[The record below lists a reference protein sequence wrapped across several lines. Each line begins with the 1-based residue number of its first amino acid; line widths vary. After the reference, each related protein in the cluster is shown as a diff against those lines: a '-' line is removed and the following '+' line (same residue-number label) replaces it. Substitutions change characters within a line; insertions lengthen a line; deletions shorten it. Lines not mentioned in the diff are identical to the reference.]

1 MNSQVSQQDSR
12 PKAPKPLVKLRQID
26 AREWWLWAFAVV
38 VTLVLLLGIIALT
51 FPGLRFDTGTESF
64 DLKQAVRGLAG
75 LVLLFDVYTLYQHFQ
90 LQRIRRQLAE
100 RDHLFKLITENAADL
115 IAVVDAEGRRL
126 YNSPAYQKV
135 LGYSAEDLQTSSI
148 EQIHP
153 DDRQMVIEAAQKA
166 RHTGRGENLEYR
178 IRHKDGSWRILE
190 STASAV
196 RNEKGET
203 TSLVIVN
210 RDITQRKRAEEMLA
224 HNSFHDSLTDLP
236 NRALFVDRLQHAL
249 LLAKRHA
256 NYKFAVLVIDVDEF
270 KVFNDSL
277 GHAVGDQLL
286 IEIGRRLQT
295 SLRGMDMI
303 SRPNLAKRSDLLNT
317 DNTLAR
323 LGGDEFTVILDD
335 IHDASDAV
343 RVAQRI
349 LEKWT
354 APFVIN
360 GQEVVIT
367 ISIGIAL
374 NTATYDAA
382 DDLLRDAEIAMY
394 RAKQAGKAHYELFD
408 PTMHAAAVQ
417 RLKLE
422 TDIRRALDAD
432 EFKVHYQPI
441 ISLESGRVLG
451 FEALSRWQRPSGMVP
466 PLEFISVADETGLI
480 LPLNQKLMQDA
491 AQQLH
496 AWHSQFPAEPPL
508 SMSVNITAKQ
518 FANPKL
524 GEEIGA
530 IIKQSGIPPKSFNLE
545 ITETITMAEPVRA
558 QEVLSE
564 LKALGVRLS
573 IDDFGTGYS
582 SLSRLHSFPV
592 DYLKIDRDFIL
603 HMEGDP
609 ESREI
614 VRLIIT
620 LAHNL
625 GLKVVAEGTET
636 EAHVNFLKDLGCE
649 MAQGY
654 FFSRPTDSESIIK
667 LLSHFKWEQR
677 AVGAASS

>member
-1 MNSQVSQQDSR
+1 MNSQASQQDSR
-12 PKAPKPLVKLRQID
+12 LKPQKALAKVRQID
-26 AREWWLWAFAVV
+26 AREWWLWAFAVA
-38 VTLVLLLGIIALT
+38 VTLVLLLGMISLT
-51 FPGLRFDTGTESF
+51 FPGLHFDTGTEWF

-153 DDRQMVIEAAQKA
+153 DDRPMVMEAAQKA

-196 RNEKGET
+196 RNEQGET

-277 GHAVGDQLL
+277 GHTVGDQLL

-303 SRPNLAKRSDLLNT
+303 SRPNLTKRSDLLNT

-349 LEKWT
+349 QEKWT

-374 NTATYDAA
+374 NAATYASA

-394 RAKQAGKAHYELFD
+394 RAKHAGKAHYELFD

-422 TDIRRALDAD
+422 TDIRRALDTD
-432 EFKVHYQPI
+432 EFKVYYQPI
-441 ISLESGRVLG
+441 VSLQSGRILG
-451 FEALSRWQRPSGMVP
+451 FEALSRWQKPSGLVP
-466 PLEFISVADETGLI
+466 PADFISVADETGLI
-480 LPLNQKLMQDA
+480 LPLNHKLMQDSA
-491 AQQLH
+491 RQLH
-496 AWHSQFPAEPPL
+496 DWQTQFPFDPPL
-508 SMSVNITAKQ
+508 TMSVNITAKQ
-518 FANPKL
+518 FANTKL
-524 GEEIGA
+524 AQEIGA
-530 IIKQSGIPPKSFNLE
+530 IITQAGVPPQSFQLE
-545 ITETITMAEPVRA
+545 ITETITMADPARA
-558 QEVLSE
+558 QEVFSE

-592 DYLKIDRDFIL
+592 DSLKIDRDFVL
-603 HMEGDP
+603 RMDGDE

-614 VRLIIT
+614 VRVIVM

-625 GLKVVAEGTET
+625 DLKVVAEGTET
-636 EAHVNFLKDLGCE
+636 EDDVNFLKQLGCE

-654 FFSRPTDSESIIK
+654 FFSRPTDRESISN
-667 LLSHFKWEQR
+667 LLSHFKWDQR
-677 AVGAASS
+677 AIGAAH

>member
-1 MNSQVSQQDSR
+1 
-12 PKAPKPLVKLRQID
+12 
-26 AREWWLWAFAVV
+26 
-38 VTLVLLLGIIALT
+38 
-51 FPGLRFDTGTESF
+51 
-64 DLKQAVRGLAG
+64 
-75 LVLLFDVYTLYQHFQ
+75 
-90 LQRIRRQLAE
+90 
-100 RDHLFKLITENAADL
+100 
-115 IAVVDAEGRRL
+115 
-126 YNSPAYQKV
+126 
-135 LGYSAEDLQTSSI
+135 
-148 EQIHP
+148 
-153 DDRQMVIEAAQKA
+153 
-166 RHTGRGENLEYR
+166 
-178 IRHKDGSWRILE
+178 
-190 STASAV
+190 
-196 RNEKGET
+196 
-203 TSLVIVN
+203 
-210 RDITQRKRAEEMLA
+210 MLA

-524 GEEIGA
+524 AEEIGA